1 MITAGYRV
9 AEYEE
14 VDIRA
19 IFEAMINTQDAR
31 TELIK
36 AGWCPPGG
44 PGNSTTTNVV
54 KTCMNCGT
62 SGCDQKDTRVCA
74 SSGCHSLWTPET
86 PNDLG
91 NRRAAFGASVL
102 TDGLAGKTVT
112 TE

>member
-1 MITAGYRV
+1 MINATHNMITAGYRV

-86 PNDLG
+86 PNAG
-91 NRRAAFGASVL
+91 IHRAAEGRPV
-102 TDGLAGKTVT
+102 
-112 TE
+112 E